1 MNSTLKYLCIIA
13 FCVVSMPAQSPS
25 GSLRGVISDPSA
37 SSVPGA
43 SVTATNSK
51 GVVQTVKSDSQ
62 GRYEFAIPADTYT
75 LRVTAPGFED
85 FDQSNIGVRGGQA
98 TALNV
103 SLTLKTQAEQVN
115 VASTVAA
122 ALSTDPS
129 SNADAL
135 VLAKSD
141 LDALPDDRDD
151 LATDLQ
157 ALAGPAAGPGG
168 GQMFIDGFT
177 GGRLPAKQSIREI
190 RVNQNPFAAQ
200 FDRPG
205 QGRIEIFTKPGTD
218 SFHGDIL
225 YQFSD
230 AALNSRNSFV
240 ASKPPYR
247 RKQWEGEVSGALN
260 KKTSFFL
267 DFERRDINENAVV
280 NAQILDSALN
290 IVPFT
295 QAVVTPLTGIESNL
309 K

>member
-1 MNSTLKYLCIIA
+1 MNSTLKYLCVIA
-13 FCVVSMPAQSPS
+13 FCVASISAQPPN
-25 GSLRGVISDPSA
+25 GSLRGVISDPST
-37 SSVPGA
+37 SVVPGV
-43 SVTATNSK
+43 SVTATDSR
-51 GVVQTVKSDSQ
+51 GAAQTVRSDAQ
-62 GRYEFAIPADTYT
+62 GRYEFAIPAGTYT
-75 LRVTAPGFED
+75 LHVTAPGFAE
-85 FDQSNIGVRGGQA
+85 FDQLNVGVRGGQP
-98 TALNV
+98 TALNI
-103 SLTLKTQAEQVN
+103 SLTLKTQSEQVN

-122 ALSTDPS
+122 AVSTDPS
-129 SNADAL
+129 NNADAL
-135 VLAKSD
+135 VLAKTD

-177 GGRLPAKQSIREI
+177 GGRLPPKQSIREI
-190 RVNQNPFAAQ
+190 RVNQDPFAAQ

-280 NAQILDSALN
+280 NAQI
-290 IVPFT
+290 
-295 QAVVTPLTGIESNL
+295 
-309 K
+309 